1 MKLFQ
6 EYLFICDINDPY
18 KKIDILDFIKINH
31 FSSIKIFQ
39 RMKIM
44 RRLCLKVL
52 YLIQNKY
59 L

>member
-6 EYLFICDINDPY
+6 ENLFICDIHDPY

-31 FSSIKIFQ
+31 FSSIKNFQ

-44 RRLCLKVL
+44 RLYLKVL

-59 L
+59 I